1 MFSQKLKE
9 TINNDISNEE
19 VRKHIIDVGRK
30 YASTIQ
36 SLNGDTTIIESIFES
51 PKTKKWM
58 TETVFP
64 ELFINGEN
72 GLNKILIDVEKEEN
86 SLLGASKFHILINVV
101 ANLPFSLNVLQDGYE
116 EGNFKLEET
125 LRHYENNVKIRQ
137 KFLH

>member
-1 MFSQKLKE
+1 MFSKKLKE

-19 VRKHIIDVGRK
+19 VRKHIINVGKK
-30 YASTIQ
+30 YAPTIL
-36 SLNGDTTIIESIFES
+36 SLNGDTSIIESIFES

-58 TETVFP
+58 TEIVFP
-64 ELFINGEN
+64 ELFINGEY
-72 GLNKILIDVEKEEN
+72 GLDKILIDVENEEN
-86 SLLGASKFHILINVV
+86 SLLGASKFHILINVI